1 VNDTVWCDLDRVLSL
16 TEAMHAAA
24 SESQWDELATLEAER
39 EPVIR
44 SGSMRDTPE
53 SLESLKAIMLTDG
66 LIKDLVSAARDEA
79 AAAWDASRRVRRAVA
94 AYSSF

>member
-1 VNDTVWCDLDRVLSL
+1 VNDTIWCDLDRVLTL

-24 SESQWDELATLEAER
+24 SESEWDQLAALEAER